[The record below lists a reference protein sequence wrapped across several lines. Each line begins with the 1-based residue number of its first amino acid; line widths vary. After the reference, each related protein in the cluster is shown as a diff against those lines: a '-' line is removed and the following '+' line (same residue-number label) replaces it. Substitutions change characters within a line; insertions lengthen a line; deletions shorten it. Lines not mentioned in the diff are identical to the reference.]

1 MDQIG
6 QRHSD
11 TDSRTPAGTDRDL
24 PPSLYLNSFIRKKF
38 TIDLKPA
45 DPEDDPRCA
54 ISYFIEYDEKKYQQA
69 LNGTLPYQFLL
80 QRVSDGAG
88 KKRHWWSSK

>member
-1 MDQIG
+1 MVELG

-11 TDSRTPAGTDRDL
+11 IDSHLPAGTDSDL

-38 TIDLKPA
+38 VIDLKPA
-45 DPEDDPRCA
+45 EPEEDPRCA